1 MLIPLKYNFRSL
13 RVRRLTTLMTALGI
27 GLTVSVFIAVMALV
41 EGMRETFV
49 STGEALNLLVI
60 RQGSLTETMSVLD
73 REAVEVI
80 KFLDGVALDAQ
91 GEPLVT
97 ADRIVFIN
105 HPRKSGEPSNLL
117 LRGVGPQALKLRPG
131 LRLVAGRWF
140 RPGFRELTLS
150 RSIAER
156 FQDCGLGDRLQ
167 TGRAEW
173 TVVGIFDAG
182 RTAYGSELW
191 TDVNDLGNAF
201 ERQLYSSVLLQARDA
216 AALAGLAEMISTDRR
231 LKFKAQREQD
241 YFAEQTKA
249 ATPIQAV
256 GWVIA
261 VIMAVGSCF
270 AAMNTMY
277 AAVAH
282 RTREVGMLRVLGF
295 RRWAVLVSFE
305 VEAVL
310 LALLGGVLGGLLSL
324 PLNGVATGTTNWVT
338 FSELT
343 FAFRITPVLL
353 LKGLVFA
360 AVMGALGGFLPA
372 FRAAQQGV
380 VTALRAV

>member
-80 KFLDGVALDAQ
+80 KFLDGVALDTQ

-105 HPRKSGEPSNLL
+105 QPRKSGEPSNLL
-117 LRGVGPQALKLRPG
+117 LRGVGPQVLKLRPG

-216 AALAGLAEMISTDRR
+216 AALAGLAETISTDRR

-343 FAFRITPVLL
+343 FAFRITPALL
-353 LKGLVFA
+353 LKGMVFA